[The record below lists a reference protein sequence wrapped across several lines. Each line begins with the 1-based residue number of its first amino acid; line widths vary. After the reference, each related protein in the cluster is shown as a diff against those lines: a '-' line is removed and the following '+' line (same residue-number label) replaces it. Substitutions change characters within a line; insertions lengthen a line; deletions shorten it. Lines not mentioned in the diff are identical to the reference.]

1 MFKKSRGIV
10 TYIPEIQ
17 RYSVIELAYVPHAYS
32 ILGVEC

>member
-17 RYSVIELAYVPHAYS
+17 RYPVIELADAPRGYS
-32 ILGVEC
+32 ILGGEC